1 MMRLI
6 TRADFDGLA
15 CGAILLEIGI
25 IDSWKFVH
33 PKDLQD
39 GKIEVTENDV
49 LANVP
54 YVEGCGLWFDHHASE
69 FERIDPNINV
79 EGARYLAPSCA
90 RILFNYYD
98 GESRLSYMSEMIEAA
113 DKVDSAQL
121 TIDEITSPHGWILL
135 GFIMDPRTGMG
146 RHKQFSKGNWELME
160 ELMDAC
166 RDLTIDELIMLPD
179 VAERIEYYHQ
189 QSADF
194 RKMILEYSRI
204 EGDAIITDLRNV
216 KTIKTGNR
224 FLLYSLFPEQNIS
237 IWIIEGFAE
246 NCSIAVGH
254 SIITRTSSVDVGAL
268 MAKYGGGGHKQ
279 VGTCQVPHDETDAAI
294 EEIVEFINGQ

>member
-1 MMRLI
+1 
-6 TRADFDGLA
+6 
-15 CGAILLEIGI
+15 
-25 IDSWKFVH
+25 
-33 PKDLQD
+33 
-39 GKIEVTENDV
+39 
-49 LANVP
+49 
-54 YVEGCGLWFDHHASE
+54 
-69 FERIDPNINV
+69 
-79 EGARYLAPSCA
+79 
-90 RILFNYYD
+90 
-98 GESRLSYMSEMIEAA
+98 MSEMIEAA